1 MGKKTT
7 VVTQSKPNYSR
18 LPILRA
24 WIFQIFAH
32 SWLYVA
38 HSQSMILGLQRP
50 AIPRNKKLDRHE
62 AWMPLLGTQ
71 SALAQPQNQ
80 ASFHLSHFLL
90 IAKVRNRFCSQAQK
104 SARLFFF
111 FFITNKT
118 QKCTQVQVFY
128 AIYLFYTS
136 VINP

>member
-1 MGKKTT
+1 MGKETA
-7 VVTQSKPNYSR
+7 VVTQSKSNYSR
-18 LPILRA
+18 LAILRA

-38 HSQSMILGLQRP
+38 HYQSMFLGLQRL
-50 AIPRNKKLDRHE
+50 AIPRRKKLDRHE
-62 AWMPLLGTQ
+62 TWMPLLGTH

-90 IAKVRNRFCSQAQK
+90 IAKVRIRFCSQAQK
-104 SARLFFF
+104 SACLFF

-118 QKCTQVQVFY
+118 QKRTQVQVFY
-128 AIYLFYTS
+128 AICLFYTS

>member
-1 MGKKTT
+1 MGKENTAMTK
-7 VVTQSKPNYSR
+7 SEPNYPR
-18 LPILRA
+18 LAILRA

-32 SWLYVA
+32 SWFYVA
-38 HSQSMILGLQRP
+38 HYQSMFLGLQRP
-50 AIPRNKKLDRHE
+50 AIPRSKKLDRHE
-62 AWMPLLGTQ
+62 TWMPRLGTQ
-71 SALAQPQNQ
+71 SALARPQNQ

-104 SARLFFF
+104 SACLFF

-118 QKCTQVQVFY
+118 EQRTQVQVFY
-128 AIYLFYTS
+128 AICLFSTR